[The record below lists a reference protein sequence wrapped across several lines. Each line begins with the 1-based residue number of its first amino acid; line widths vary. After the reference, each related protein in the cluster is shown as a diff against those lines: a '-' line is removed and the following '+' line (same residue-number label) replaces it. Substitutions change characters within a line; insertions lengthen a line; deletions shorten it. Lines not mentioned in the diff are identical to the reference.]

1 MFKEWWRMTPSITQ
15 LRLTP
20 AFELKAAAHGEGI
33 IEGLASPFGGPP
45 DAYGDVIAPGAF
57 SASLKS
63 YRDIGAAP
71 AFLWGHDQQRPIGL
85 ITNLDEKSD
94 GLHIRAKLNLGTA
107 QGREALTHVEG
118 GSATGLSIGYQVP
131 KGGAEDRDGQ
141 RLLKTIELHEIS
153 LVAVPAARSAR
164 IRQVKNLAS
173 QGELERLLK
182 EAGLARR
189 AAEKLAA
196 GGWPAL
202 NETSETE
209 DLAHLLKSAVAEIK
223 EGL

>member
-1 MFKEWWRMTPSITQ
+1 MTPSISQ

-20 AFELKAAAHGEGI
+20 AFELKAAARGEGI

-45 DAYGDVIAPGAF
+45 DAYGDVIAQGAF
-57 SASLKS
+57 SESLKS

-71 AFLWGHDQQRPIGL
+71 AFLWGHDQRAPIGSL
-85 ITNLDEKSD
+85 TDLEERAD
-94 GLHIRAKLNLGTA
+94 GLHIRAALNLGTS
-107 QGREALTHVEG
+107 QGREAMAHVEG

-141 RLLKTIELHEIS
+141 RLLKKIDLHEIS

-164 IRQVKNLAS
+164 IREVKNLSS

-202 NETSETE
+202 NQTSETE
-209 DLAHLLKSAVAEIK
+209 DIAHLLKSAAAEIK
-223 EGL
+223 QGF

>member
-1 MFKEWWRMTPSITQ
+1 MTPSTTQ
-15 LRLTP
+15 IRLTP
-20 AFELKAAAHGEGI
+20 AFELKAATHGEGI

-63 YRDIGAAP
+63 YRDIGTAP

-85 ITNLDEKSD
+85 LTELSEKSN
-94 GLHIRAKLNLGTA
+94 GLHIQAKLNLGTP
-107 QGREALTHVEG
+107 QGREALSHVEG

-131 KGGAEDRDGQ
+131 PGGAENRDGQ
-141 RLLKTIELHEIS
+141 RLLKKIELHEIS

-173 QGELERLLK
+173 QGEFERLLK

-202 NETSETE
+202 NENSETE
-209 DLAHLLKSAVAEIK
+209 EVADLLKAAAAELR
-223 EGL
+223 EGI